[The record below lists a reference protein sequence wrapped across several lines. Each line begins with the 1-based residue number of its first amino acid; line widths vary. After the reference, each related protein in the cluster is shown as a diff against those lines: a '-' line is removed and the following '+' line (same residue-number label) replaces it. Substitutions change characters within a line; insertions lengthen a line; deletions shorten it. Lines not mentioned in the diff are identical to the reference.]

1 MGRLDNEENII
12 KDMHEVPRS
21 NTALLTSSKFE
32 KMLVSAI
39 MKEWPKWTTNN
50 VRIKRILKR

>member
-12 KDMHEVPRS
+12 RDMHEVPRS

-50 VRIKRILKR
+50 GHSS